1 MFNSAHLRP
10 LSVGSYFALACCVAG
25 WPSSGEQS
33 ASEKLRPRQSSQTIF
48 ESALYTQLQ
57 ASHLPAEAL
66 AYTTGNGQPYATPF
80 AAQRIGNDGPLLLQD
95 THLIDNQAHFNRER
109 IPERIVHALG
119 GKKKNTVFSTNPV
132 ACYNLLPTSSLVA
145 GAHGFFTTTTDFAS
159 RYTMMSLFQKVGQ
172 TTPVT
177 MRFSNAAGPKGATD
191 TVRNVSNSK
200 RQLGSDYEQLSDL
213 FPSRP
218 GKVPFTHSRLDRK
231 FTNGP
236 TGSGW
241 NFVGHLEIVSSWYGE
256 LDSYK
261 QLAHVGYSDYLGT
274 NPEALPQFLRLFS
287 DAGTSKGWLQT
298 DAFSGHVYKWVKQDG
313 SWVYVKITFKSS
325 QGVANYTAAEQ
336 AQIRNPGLASEELYD
351 SIQAGQRPGWKVY
364 AQVMTPQDAENF
376 RYNVLDLTKEWRED
390 LVPLN
395 EIGKVELTQNPTNY
409 FAEVEQAAFSPGA
422 IIDGWEPSDDPVL
435 QLRLFAYTDAQ
446 RYRLGAN
453 YQQIPVNCPFSAVA
467 NYQRDG
473 ASSYLGNQG
482 NRPAFAASYGRLAV
496 VPRAYNSDN
505 HTVWKSGA
513 IRYLSQV
520 LLRSPIA
527 RPEEQSSILT
537 LTLHVSSNFAEGL
550 SAVKRSNVVQRVLQT
565 IQQASPELAQRI
577 HLAMTTNRQAFSKA
591 GIHYTC
597 TIFIKEKNKK
607 LQEAESRMTKEECPT
622 HDFQPSGSPSTV
634 TLKLSIQLPSPD
646 ESEPGTKQESTLIEP
661 IEESKNSHNVQL
673 AELAKALGRM
683 RNQTNLT
690 LTALINS
697 HGSLEIHKEK
707 SLAASL
713 ARSAIGKLDSEQ
725 DGDEDDEDEDGDEV
739 EEE

>member
-119 GKKKNTVFSTNPV
+119 
-132 ACYNLLPTSSLVA
+132 A

-191 TVRNVSNSK
+191 TVRNVRGFGVKFRTPNGNWDLTMNNSPIFFLRDPAK
-200 RQLGSDYEQLSDL
+200 
-213 FPSRP
+213 FPSLI
-218 GKVPFTHSRLDRK
+218 HAL
-231 FTNGP
+231 
-236 TGSGW
+236 TGNSQTGRQDPDGT
-241 NFVGHLEIVSSWYGE
+241 F
-256 LDSYK
+256 
-261 QLAHVGYSDYLGT
+261 DYLGT

-513 IRYLSQV
+513 IRYLSQI
-520 LLRSPIA
+520 SPIDF
-527 RPEEQSSILT
+527 EQPRYFYDHLSPDQKSNL
-537 LTLHVSSNFAEGL
+537 VSNFAEGL

-577 HLAMTTNRQAFSKA
+577 HLAMTTNR
-591 GIHYTC
+591 
-597 TIFIKEKNKK
+597 
-607 LQEAESRMTKEECPT
+607 
-622 HDFQPSGSPSTV
+622 
-634 TLKLSIQLPSPD
+634 
-646 ESEPGTKQESTLIEP
+646 
-661 IEESKNSHNVQL
+661 
-673 AELAKALGRM
+673 
-683 RNQTNLT
+683 
-690 LTALINS
+690 
-697 HGSLEIHKEK
+697 
-707 SLAASL
+707 
-713 ARSAIGKLDSEQ
+713 
-725 DGDEDDEDEDGDEV
+725 
-739 EEE
+739 

>member
-119 GKKKNTVFSTNPV
+119 
-132 ACYNLLPTSSLVA
+132 A

-191 TVRNVSNSK
+191 TVRNVRGFGVKYVSNSK

-513 IRYLSQV
+513 IRYLSQI
-520 LLRSPIA
+520 SPIDF
-527 RPEEQSSILT
+527 EQPRYFYDHLSPDQKSNL
-537 LTLHVSSNFAEGL
+537 VSNFAEGL

-577 HLAMTTNRQAFSKA
+577 HLAMTTNR
-591 GIHYTC
+591 
-597 TIFIKEKNKK
+597 
-607 LQEAESRMTKEECPT
+607 
-622 HDFQPSGSPSTV
+622 
-634 TLKLSIQLPSPD
+634 
-646 ESEPGTKQESTLIEP
+646 
-661 IEESKNSHNVQL
+661 
-673 AELAKALGRM
+673 
-683 RNQTNLT
+683 
-690 LTALINS
+690 
-697 HGSLEIHKEK
+697 
-707 SLAASL
+707 
-713 ARSAIGKLDSEQ
+713 
-725 DGDEDDEDEDGDEV
+725 
-739 EEE
+739 